1 MLGQGVK
8 LWHFADPVVPCRQHP
23 HRHRAGRRQRHTDA
37 PAQVSPLQPSRPS
50 PHRMRT
56 PPPKLGKCRPPVAR
70 GAATGRPLRPY
81 QAGPSKP
88 PCGGWEPLV
97 FWVPLRL
104 CWSLGQVV
112 LNLNRR
118 NRPPPPP
125 PPPLPP
131 PQSPQGCCPPPSWT
145 HLRSFASAASC
156 TCLMPHRLPAPS
168 PTTSVHR

>member
-23 HRHRAGRRQRHTDA
+23 HRHRPGRLRLHTDA

-56 PPPKLGKCRPPVAR
+56 PPPPKHGKCRPPVAR
-70 GAATGRPLRPY
+70 GATTGRPLRPF

-97 FWVPLRL
+97 FWVPL
-104 CWSLGQVV
+104 C
-112 LNLNRR
+112 
-118 NRPPPPP
+118 
-125 PPPLPP
+125 
-131 PQSPQGCCPPPSWT
+131 
-145 HLRSFASAASC
+145 
-156 TCLMPHRLPAPS
+156 
-168 PTTSVHR
+168 